1 MNFQFFI
8 EKLVESDEF
17 RQFKKENKDA
27 KLVGGFFSFDIENKG
42 KENKY
47 SLDYFVPSH
56 HKLFSFKLEEGVE
69 MVPAIIQGDQKFNEI
84 AENHDFDFNDFEELI
99 RKKMEEEKITAKI
112 QKILYSF
119 QNFDKKDYLVGTVFI
134 TGFGLI
140 QINIEIAE
148 KKIVKFEKK
157 SFMDFLKVVKK

>member
-8 EKLVESDEF
+8 EKLVESEEF

-27 KLVGGFFSFDIENKG
+27 RLVGGFFSFDIENKG

-47 SLDYFVPSH
+47 SLDYFIPSH
-56 HKLFSFKLEEGVE
+56 NKLFSFKLEQGVE
-69 MVPAIIQGDQKFNEI
+69 MVPAIIQGEQKFNEI
-84 AENHDFDFNDFEELI
+84 AENHDFDFNDFE
-99 RKKMEEEKITAKI
+99 KIIKDRMQEDKINSNI

-119 QNFDKKDYLVGTVFI
+119 QNLDNKDYLVGTVFLS
-134 TGFGLI
+134 GFGLI

-148 KKIVKFEKK
+148 KKIIKFEKK